1 MTTPREQLMKFMHQ
15 ELDCDLGQ
23 GENSYGGDWYGCFE
37 HETDATDNGNC
48 ALAEHIADTLLKAG
62 WQPPISHSP
71 DTIATVP
78 ERSGLTRQGDS
89 K

>member
-1 MTTPREQLMKFMHQ
+1 MTTPREQLMTLMHQ
-15 ELDCDLGQ
+15 ALDCDLGQ

-62 WQPPISHSP
+62 WQPPTP
-71 DTIATVP
+71 P
-78 ERSGLTRQGDS
+78 PTRPSQQIPYLDN
-89 K
+89 